1 MDFIENITADLA
13 MVSEFDVIPT
23 IIGVL
28 FLVLPALLLGRLC
41 MHFKISEIM
50 GFVVA
55 GIVLGPFALGGIIP
69 LFGGPIVDLNDVMMS
84 LWQISG
90 IIILFSAGLHFTFHD
105 LIRAGFKSVVVGIF
119 GVIVPLVLGYFI
131 TLWMGYDWVVSILVG
146 TVFSATSIA
155 VSVAILE
162 EIGKEKSKEGNIL
175 VNAAVLD
182 DVLGLAIL
190 SAVISIVTLHTIP
203 TIESVA
209 ITTITEIGFWF
220 LILLVAVYV
229 LPRIVHVVAKMSS
242 STLEERG
249 IKQGV
254 ALGSAFG
261 WAAIA
266 SSVGLNPIVGAF
278 AAGMGLAGSKIA
290 VQVREFVGRLKVIV
304 APLFFAVIGAH
315 VDIAQISSIN
325 WILFGIL
332 LGIAVGS
339 KVLGCGLPASIFL
352 KSRKS
357 GLRVGYGMIARGEIA
372 FIVAGI
378 GLAMSVMSE
387 ELYSTVVFVI
397 LATIII
403 APILLRKS
411 FQK

>member
-1 MDFIENITADLA
+1 

-41 MHFKISEIM
+41 KHFKIPEII
-50 GFVVA
+50 GFVVS
-55 GIVLGPFALGGIIP
+55 GIFLGPFALGGILP
-69 LFGGPIVDLNDVMMS
+69 LFDKPIVELNEIMLS

-105 LIRAGFKSVVVGIF
+105 LIKAGSKSAFIGTF
-119 GVIVPLVLGYFI
+119 GVIVPLALGYFI
-131 TLWMGYDWVVSILVG
+131 TLWMGYDWIVSIVIG
-146 TVFSATSIA
+146 TIFSATSIA
-155 VSVAILE
+155 ISVTILE

-203 TIESVA
+203 TIESIV

-220 LILLVAVYV
+220 LILLAAVYL
-229 LPRIVHVVAKMSS
+229 LPKIVHVVASMSAA
-242 STLEERG
+242 TLEDRG

-261 WAAIA
+261 LAAIA

-278 AAGMGLAGSKIA
+278 AAGMGLAGSKLSG
-290 VQVREFVGRLKVIV
+290 QVREFVGRLKVIV

-315 VDIAQISSIN
+315 VDITQISSIN
-325 WILFGIL
+325 WILFGML
-332 LGIAVGS
+332 LAVALGS
-339 KVLGCGLPASIFL
+339 KILGCGLPASILL

-357 GLRVGYGMIARGEIA
+357 GLRIGYGMIVRGEIA
-372 FIVAGI
+372 FIVAGT
-378 GLAMSVMSE
+378 GLAMSILSE
-387 ELYSTVVFVI
+387 ELYSTVIFVI
-397 LATIII
+397 LATILV
-403 APILLRKS
+403 APILLRNS

>member
-1 MDFIENITADLA
+1 

-23 IIGVL
+23 IIGIL

-41 MHFKISEIM
+41 THFKIPEII
-50 GFVVA
+50 GFVIA
-55 GIVLGPFALGGIIP
+55 GIILGPFALGGLLP
-69 LFGGPIVDLNDVMMS
+69 LFDKPIVELNDVMIS

-105 LIRAGFKSVVVGIF
+105 LIKAGPKSSIIGIF
-119 GVIVPLVLGYFI
+119 GVIIPLILGYFI
-131 TLWMGYDWVVSILVG
+131 TLGMGYDWIISIIIG
-146 TVFSATSIA
+146 TILSATSIA
-155 VSVAILE
+155 VSVTILE

-190 SAVISIVTLHTIP
+190 SVVISLVTLHTIP
-203 TIESVA
+203 TIQSIA
-209 ITTITEIGFWF
+209 ITTMTEIGFWL
-220 LILLVAVYV
+220 LILLGAVFV
-229 LPRIVHVVAKMSS
+229 LPKIVHVVASMSS

-278 AAGMGLAGSKIA
+278 AAGMGLAGSKLSGQI
-290 VQVREFVGRLKVIV
+290 REFVGRLKIIV

-315 VDIAQISSIN
+315 VDITQISSIN
-325 WILFGIL
+325 WILFSIL
-332 LGIAVGS
+332 LAIAIGS
-339 KVLGCGLPASIFL
+339 KIIGCGIPASILL
-352 KSRKS
+352 KNRKK
-357 GLRVGYGMIARGEIA
+357 GLRIGYGMIARGEVA

-378 GLAMSVMSE
+378 GLAMSILSE
-387 ELYSTVVFVI
+387 ELYSTIIFVI

-403 APILLRKS
+403 APILLRNS
-411 FQK
+411 FR